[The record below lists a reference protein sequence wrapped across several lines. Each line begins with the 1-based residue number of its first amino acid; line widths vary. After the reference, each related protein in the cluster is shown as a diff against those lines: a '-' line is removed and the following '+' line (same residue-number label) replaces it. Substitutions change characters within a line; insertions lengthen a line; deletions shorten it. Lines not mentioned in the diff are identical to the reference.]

1 MFTRHILIVLA
12 LCSPCSLLDRRHAR
26 SGPLFISTMF
36 SAYNLYYYLYSLPH
50 SSTGIL
56 CVNFLEHN
64 ATPAHNRYLSLATII
79 VPPPASLHICAFV
92 DILLKCIARRKALR
106 RRGANQTP
114 KRRNAETPEFPFQI
128 CPQIRRPL
136 ISHLFK
142 HTRIRL
148 RAPTSLAACPGA

>member
-1 MFTRHILIVLA
+1 VFTRHILIVLA

-26 SGPLFISTMF
+26 SGPLLISTMF

-64 ATPAHNRYLSLATII
+64 AMPAHNRYLSLATII

-114 KRRNAETPEFPFQI
+114 KRRNFHFRYVLDEETSAIPLARNRYMFRYLTFPGTWQYN
-128 CPQIRRPL
+128 
-136 ISHLFK
+136 
-142 HTRIRL
+142 
-148 RAPTSLAACPGA
+148 